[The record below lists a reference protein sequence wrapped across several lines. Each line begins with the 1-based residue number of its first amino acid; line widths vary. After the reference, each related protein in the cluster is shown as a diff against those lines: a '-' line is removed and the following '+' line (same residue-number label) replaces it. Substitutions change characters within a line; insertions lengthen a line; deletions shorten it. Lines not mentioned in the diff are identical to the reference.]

1 MFEMHLKTLGLSGT
15 PDARTL
21 RLAYLRLAQQF
32 HPDRFA
38 TRAHTDAERSEAGV
52 RMAAIN
58 EAYEWLKPR
67 L

>member
-1 MFEMHLKTLGLSGT
+1 MFDIHLKTLGLSGA

-21 RLAYLRLAQQF
+21 RSAYLRLAQQF

-38 TRAHTDAERSEAGV
+38 ASAHTDAARSEAGL

-58 EAYEWLKPR
+58 EAYEWLKSR